1 MNETSWPARLTP
13 RGPDAVLECIVA
25 VGQIRAGDL
34 HGDAVELDVRTLRNV
49 LIERRLVEGS
59 IGTGM
64 NAGGCTRSV
73 AHGCAVDLGLAAVDL
88 GLHVEAGT
96 GIAP

>member
-1 MNETSWPARLTP
+1 MNERPARLTP
-13 RGPDAVLECIVA
+13 RGSNAELECFVA
-25 VGQIRAGDL
+25 VGQIVAGHL

-64 NAGGCTRSV
+64 NAGGRAHSV
-73 AHGCAVDLGLAAVDL
+73 AHMCAVDLGLATVDL
-88 GLHVEAGT
+88 GFHMEAGT
-96 GIAP
+96 RIAP